1 MNCSQHVL
9 NPSDNPLLS
18 HGNLMRNT
26 KHVPHNCF
34 TSTLHALTKRPHGCL
49 RRTNLAHGDIQP
61 TSWLPIYAMVV
72 PLILGERM
80 EILERRLAALG
91 SPSVTFI
98 ECANREDVGALSA
111 EERACVHPRY
121 FRIDL
126 KGAGTAMSN
135 GTLSLAL
142 KHAVAFLDVVHR
154 NLPAAMVLEDDAM
167 VPASLWRS
175 LSGYYVPCDAS
186 IFWLSAY
193 RQNLGV
199 FAMRSSS
206 AAQALPSQQGPTVYH
221 RLENVSGS
229 GLLSTAGY
237 IIFARGA
244 ISMLTHPVYAPA
256 DIGLAC
262 MTPQCMGGVSPAD
275 FELGSPRGQ
284 YGPATWLFGQN
295 NSAGHGGSH
304 YRLRVR

>member
-1 MNCSQHVL
+1 M
-9 NPSDNPLLS
+9 
-18 HGNLMRNT
+18 
-26 KHVPHNCF
+26 
-34 TSTLHALTKRPHGCL
+34 
-49 RRTNLAHGDIQP
+49 
-61 TSWLPIYAMVV
+61 
-72 PLILGERM
+72 LGERM
-80 EILERRLAALG
+80 EILESRLAALG

-98 ECANREDVGALSA
+98 ECANREDVAALST

-167 VPASLWRS
+167 VPESLWRS

-206 AAQALPSQQGPTVYH
+206 AAQALPSQQGPTVYR
-221 RLENVSGS
+221 RLENFSGS

-262 MTPQCMGGVSPAD
+262 MTPQCVGGVSPAD
-275 FELGSPRGQ
+275 LELGSPRGQ

-295 NSAGHGGSH
+295 NSAGHGGTH
-304 YRLRVR
+304 Y